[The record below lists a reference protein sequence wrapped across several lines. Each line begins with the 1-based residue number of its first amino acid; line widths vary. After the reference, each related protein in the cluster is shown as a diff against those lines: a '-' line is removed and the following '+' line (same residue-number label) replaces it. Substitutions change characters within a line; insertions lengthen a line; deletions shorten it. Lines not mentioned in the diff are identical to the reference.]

1 MIVIILVKGAAK
13 SGFSPVHCAVM
24 RIDFFRAMCYDKI
37 NRKAHFCLTIEVKTM
52 GQYFCWVNVDKK
64 EYLCPD
70 DFDLGNKLHE
80 SMGADNALLR
90 ALWELLSA
98 DWKGCRLVFL
108 GDECRALEEVSNDV
122 IDVLVKHRRESGI
135 SGGLFDNVYETYRNV
150 NYRCKDAEKS
160 VRDEIAFYL
169 NDLKSENPIS
179 PNVYGID
186 INDPYRGLFL
196 RNGRSFKY
204 IVNRTKKVCYSLE
217 DTKILLSDNSELDH
231 ADPLPV
237 LMAYGGRRCD
247 IGEWLGDIIDVSDTL
262 PDECVLLKEIK
273 LIGM

>member
-1 MIVIILVKGAAK
+1 MTL
-13 SGFSPVHCAVM
+13 
-24 RIDFFRAMCYDKI
+24 IDFLGGMCYDMINK
-37 NRKAHFCLTIEVKTM
+37 NRKYRQSIEVKTM
-52 GQYFCWVNVDKK
+52 GQYYCWVNVDKK

-80 SMGADNALLR
+80 SMSADNALLR

-98 DWKGCRLVFL
+98 EWKGDRLIFL
-108 GDECRALEEVSNDV
+108 GDECHALDEVSNEVLD
-122 IDVLVKHRRESGI
+122 ILVKHQRESGI
-135 SGGLFDNVYETYRNV
+135 SGCLFDNVYETYRNV
-150 NYRCKDAEKS
+150 NCLFKKAEVS

-186 INDPYRGLFL
+186 ISDPYRGLFL

-204 IVNRTKKVCYSLE
+204 IINRTKKICYSHE
-217 DTKILLSDNSELDH
+217 DTKILLNDNSELDH
-231 ADPLPV
+231 ADPLPI
-237 LMAYGGRRCD
+237 LMAYGGRRCN

-262 PDECVLLKEIK
+262 PEDCELLKEIQFDW
-273 LIGM
+273 